1 MTNTAQQTETHKA
14 MFLDLIAMLSA
25 TTMQQMGKTINPMTG
40 KTELNLDAAQATID
54 LLEMIE
60 AKSRGN
66 LDRDE
71 ERFIKTALTTL
82 RMNYVETKA
91 STPSPT
97 PAPTPPS
104 AEPPPPNSPTP
115 SEETKEPKFH
125 KTYG

>member
-1 MTNTAQQTETHKA
+1 MTSASRQNETHKA
-14 MFLDLIAMLSA
+14 MFVDLVAMLSA

-40 KTELNLDAAQATID
+40 KTELNLEAAQATID

-71 ERFIKTALTTL
+71 ERFIKTSLTTL
-82 RMNYVETKA
+82 QMNYVETKA
-91 STPSPT
+91 AT
-97 PAPTPPS
+97 PAQ
-104 AEPPPPNSPTP
+104 PPPPETTP
-115 SEETKEPKFH
+115 PPATPPGDEGKEPRFH